1 VLAPFP
7 GRVLLLS
14 PIVGDFRDANTN
26 LGYIP
31 PGARK
36 IRELA
41 LKGEMP
47 VPRIC
52 EVHVGS
58 EDRQSNPENVRML
71 GKLLGV
77 SVTVVQGGGHMLGKE
92 YVGPL
97 LDRWLPP
104 VPENTDTTRTDHLE

>member
-1 VLAPFP
+1 M
-7 GRVLLLS
+7 
-14 PIVGDFRDANTN
+14 
-26 LGYIP
+26 
-31 PGARK
+31 
-36 IRELA
+36 
-41 LKGEMP
+41 KGEMP

-58 EDRQSNPENVRML
+58 EDWQSNPENVRML

-104 VPENTDTTRTDHLE
+104 APENADMTGTDHLK